1 LSILWIGTVC
11 ICMEK
16 ETEQESKQAQHEELK
31 ASSPTLGAREAYNIV
46 SDTVVGVNF
55 RKSDNRLQA
64 KIIAFVVFI
73 GAVVGF
79 FLDPQRIGGAIG
91 GAFLGLIAG
100 LFISGFFLMIYRA
113 GKHIKGDHS

>member
-1 LSILWIGTVC
+1 
-11 ICMEK
+11 M
-16 ETEQESKQAQHEELK
+16 EQESKLQAEESK
-31 ASSPTLGAREAYNIV
+31 AASQTLGAKEAYNIV

-64 KIIAFVVFI
+64 KIIAFVVLI
-73 GAVVGF
+73 GAVIGF
-79 FLDPQRIGGAIG
+79 FLDPQRIGGAIV